1 MIFIPRRRTSGSSPW
16 LRGKTP
22 GEQFLRFILLICV
35 FALVV
40 WLFWQQSEKT
50 MKQLAARGTVWDQT
64 SELSKGQKDA
74 LREFASMFKDDF
86 GLELKLNVVHTDVV
100 LPDLDS
106 KTIFIGLNPE
116 TQQVLVEF
124 PPLMR
129 RALGDEFLYSI
140 QNDHFT
146 PYFEKGN
153 WAEGLFQG
161 VNKIWEAMMGVTSP
175 DAGAGS

>member
-1 MIFIPRRRTSGSSPW
+1 MIFIPRRGGGSGPW

-35 FALVV
+35 FGLVI

-50 MKQLAARGTVWDQT
+50 MKQLAARGAIWDQT
-64 SELSKGQKDA
+64 EQLTKGEKDA

-86 GLELKLNVVHTDVV
+86 GLELRLNVVTTDVV

-116 TQQVLVEF
+116 TRQVLVEF
-124 PPLMR
+124 PPLVR
-129 RALGDEFLYSI
+129 RALGTDFLYSL
-140 QNDHFT
+140 QNEHFT
-146 PYFEKGN
+146 PYFEEGK
-153 WAEGLFQG
+153 WPEGLFQG
-161 VNKIWEAMMGVTSP
+161 VNRIWEAMMGVTSSQNNRA
-175 DAGAGS
+175 DS